1 MKPSIVIISPALAD
15 ANNGNWQT
23 ARRWA
28 NFLRQQARVSVVR
41 AWDGSPCAAMI
52 ALHARRSADSIARYA
67 ASGSGGL
74 AVVLTGTDLYRDIR
88 SDAHARR
95 SLQLADRLVVLQPAG
110 LDELGPSQRAKAVVI
125 MQSAPALRA
134 GRPRQRTFDLLLVA
148 HLRAEKDPL
157 TAARAL
163 ARLDDPAL
171 RLVHIGA
178 TGDRSGGSA
187 DNGGGNTGAEF
198 VAAAGR
204 DPRIELHG
212 ALPHAATRQ
221 LIKRG
226 RILLLPSRME
236 GGANVIIEAVRSGV
250 PVIASRIGGSVG
262 LLGADYPGL
271 FPVGDDEALAE
282 LIQRV
287 RQEPGFLA
295 ALRQHCA
302 RRSALFDPE
311 RERDAVRALAH
322 NLLLVHHASTMEQE
336 RQ

>member
-88 SDAHARR
+88 SDPNARR

-187 DNGGGNTGAEF
+187 DSGGGNTGAEF

-236 GGANVIIEAVRSGV
+236 GGANVIIEAVTSGV

-282 LIQRV
+282 LIRRA